1 MSMNAETFTA
11 ADWHFELR
19 FGSLHDPGRAYAFP
33 CDRAGRVA
41 LDRMPAR
48 QVQSYLR
55 VKERVGRDFAAPV
68 VARVDD

>member
-1 MSMNAETFTA
+1 MNAEHFTA
-11 ADWHFELR
+11 ADSHFELR

-33 CDRAGRVA
+33 CDRSGRIA
-41 LDRMPAR
+41 FDRMPIR

-68 VARVDD
+68 VAQVHH